1 MDERDEFLKELET
14 ARRVWREMSE
24 LLDLWEEE
32 ATDEMSLGVSF
43 YQNERIRVLIAL
55 ARNQAM
61 YILARLT
68 ETKEA
73 L

>member
-1 MDERDEFLKELET
+1 MDDEFLKELET
-14 ARRVWREMSE
+14 ARRVWREMSD
-24 LLDLWEEE
+24 LLDVWEEE